1 MAETHHLGQRLSY
14 DGALCTVRYIGD
26 VVGTTGT
33 WLGVEWDDPSRGKHD
48 GHHKGV
54 RYFDCLSRSRSAA
67 SFVRPSRRADKP
79 QSFVAA
85 LLEKYATAPIG
96 DGSNVTSP
104 SRNPEIDIIFFGK
117 KVAEEVGFDKIRR
130 QLSKVEDL
138 RIVILDGMRIA
149 WDVMFEDGGRGVKD
163 TSPLIF
169 ELDLSRNLFE
179 SFGTVV
185 RICRE
190 LEGLKSL
197 RLNGNRFQIIHPES
211 EPTARS
217 ALEAFKEVREL
228 ELEETLL
235 SWESICE
242 IASNFPVLDRLSG
255 SLNHFTS
262 IPEAKLSTL
271 VSTLTTVDLEYN
283 EFTSLA
289 DIAPLASLKALRILH
304 LKGNSISAIR
314 THPDAPPPIFAPSLT
329 YIDVSYNAIS
339 SWSFIDALPTSA
351 PSLTALR
358 LSNNPL
364 WANPVPGA
372 ARPAGDDHDAAA
384 RTTDEAHMIT
394 TARLPSLKTLNFA
407 TVTPQDRTNA
417 ELFYLSRIAKQLAAA
432 PEEDEARVLEQH
444 PLYAALCAAY
454 GEPDIVRRDEVD
466 PSFLEARLVRV
477 LFVPGAGVA
486 AQKTETEM
494 EIPKSFDVYAVKA
507 IAGRMFAVPPLAIR
521 LVWETGEWDPVG
533 GFDEELG
540 DSSDEEDEGLE
551 ADLAVELEAAK
562 GFGEDVELRKGGRWV
577 KREVELADGPRQL
590 GFCVDGLSARIRV
603 ETRQ

>member
-14 DGALCTVRYIGD
+14 DGALCTVRYIGE
-26 VVGTTGT
+26 VAGTTGT

-48 GHHKGV
+48 GNHQGV
-54 RYFDCLSRSRSAA
+54 RYFECLSRSRAGA

-85 LLEKYATAPIG
+85 LLEKYATAPAG
-96 DGSNVTSP
+96 DESDAGNP
-104 SRNPEIDIIFFGK
+104 SRNPEIEIIFFGK

-130 QLSKVEDL
+130 QLSKVDEL
-138 RIVILDGMRIA
+138 KIVILDGMRIA

-242 IASNFPVLDRLSG
+242 IAANFPVLDRLSG
-255 SLNHFTS
+255 SLNQFTS
-262 IPEAKLSTL
+262 IPQANLSTFA
-271 VSTLTTVDLEYN
+271 STLTIIDLEYN
-283 EFTSLA
+283 EFTSLN
-289 DIAPLASLKALRILH
+289 DLAPLASLTALRILH
-304 LKGNSISAIR
+304 LKGNTISAIQ
-314 THPDAPPPIFAPSLT
+314 PDSDVPPPIFAPSLT
-329 YIDVSYNAIS
+329 YIDVSYNSIS
-339 SWSFIDALPTSA
+339 SWSFIDALPTSI
-351 PSLTALR
+351 PNLTALR
-358 LSNNPL
+358 LSHNPL

-372 ARPAGDDHDAAA
+372 ARPAEGDHDAAA

-394 TARLPSLKTLNFA
+394 SARLPSLKTLNFA
-407 TVTPQDRTNA
+407 TITPQDRTNA

-432 PEEDEARVLEQH
+432 PEEEEARVLGQH
-444 PLYAALCAAY
+444 PLYASLCASY

-477 LFVPGAGVA
+477 QFVAGAEMA
-486 AQKTETEM
+486 DEAQEKST

-507 IAGRMFAVPPLAIR
+507 IAGRMFGVPPLGVR

-533 GFDEELG
+533 GFDEEVG
-540 DSSDEEDEGLE
+540 DSSDEEGEGLE
-551 ADLAVELEAAK
+551 AELAVEIEAAR
-562 GFGEDVELRKGGRWV
+562 GLGEDVELRKGGRWV

-603 ETRQ
+603 ESR